1 MVLLLVVLMGGGGLV
16 DHSLES
22 VVVVSGVGDRAN
34 GSVGLHQRVLA
45 LHNIS
50 VTLLVLRLDVSGVVI
65 VDAVLELVLG
75 MGVVVHVL
83 LLLVVVVLLD
93 GLLLVSNGSVFLGHV
108 LMADIAALD
117 LLLVVMAVIL
127 FALLLVVSQALV
139 AVVVRRLVV
148 FDGAGEGDCRKGQDD
163 QSELEGRGGINQRLI
178 WELWCVGKV
187 NTEQCTYSN

>member
-83 LLLVVVVLLD
+83 LLLVVVLLD

-127 FALLLVVSQALV
+127 FALLLVVGQALV

-163 QSELEGRGGINQRLI
+163 QSELEGGGGINQRLI
-178 WELWCVGKV
+178 WELWTDG
-187 NTEQCTYSN
+187 